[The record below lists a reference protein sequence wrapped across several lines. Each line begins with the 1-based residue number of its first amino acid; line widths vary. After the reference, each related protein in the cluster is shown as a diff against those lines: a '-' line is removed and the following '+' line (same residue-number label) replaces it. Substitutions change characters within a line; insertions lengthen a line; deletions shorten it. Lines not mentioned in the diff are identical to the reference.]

1 MRRGTVSKY
10 QTETTGTF
18 WRFVIDVGGGRNDRR
33 QIERRGFRTKREAET
48 AMMLVVEEHA
58 GITEHTD
65 EMLLGFLN
73 RWATHRR
80 DVKAIKPPTA
90 DSYLHAFHNARRE
103 LAGLE
108 LVKTTPADLNNV
120 YAAMA
125 RTGGRTGDGR
135 SPRTIRY
142 LHTLIRA
149 ALDDALAQG
158 LLGRNPARAATPPS
172 AKAATAAE
180 RQIWSPEEGRAFLA
194 WDQIPANRRACWL
207 LVLNAGLRRGE
218 LAGLTWDD
226 LKDDVLHITRIRTTV
241 AGDVIEGT
249 PKTERSRRDIVLSGT
264 TLAGVRSW
272 WRQQA
277 AQFLAVGLGGG
288 ATYVATNRNL
298 KPFPPDDLTHRWR
311 ADVLAAVDAGIV
323 DQYMTLHDGRH
334 WHATQLVA
342 AGIDMR
348 TIADRLG
355 HADPGF
361 TLRTYGHSDLNR
373 QRAAAATLDIAAEA
387 ENNRHSIQG

>member
-1 MRRGTVSKY
+1 MSRGSVTKYDDHAGRRR
-10 QTETTGTF
+10 
-18 WRFVIDVGGGRNDRR
+18 WRYRVDVAGGRGARR
-33 QIERRGFRTKREAET
+33 QVERRGFLTKREAEA
-48 AMMLVVEEHA
+48 AMDLVTEEHA

-65 EMLLGFLN
+65 EMLTGFLN
-73 RWATHRR
+73 RWATHRS
-80 DVKAIKPPTA
+80 DVGAIKPPTA
-90 DSYLHAFHNARRE
+90 WSYLGAFHNARSE

-108 LVKTTPADLNNV
+108 LVKTTPSDLNTV
-120 YAAMA
+120 YASMA
-125 RTGGRTGDGR
+125 RTGGRTGTGR
-135 SPRTIRY
+135 SPRTIRF

-149 ALDDALAQG
+149 ALDDAVAQG

-180 RQIWSPEEGRAFLA
+180 RQIWTPDEGRAFLA
-194 WDQIPANRRACWL
+194 WDKLPENRRACWL

-218 LAGLTWDD
+218 LAGLTWED
-226 LKDDVLHITRIRTTV
+226 LDGDVLSISRIRATV

-249 PKTERSRRDIVLSGT
+249 PKTERSCRDIVLSEA
-264 TLAGVRSW
+264 TLGSVRSW

-298 KPFPPDDLTHRWR
+298 KPFPPDDLSHRWR
-311 ADVLAAVDAGIV
+311 KDVLNAVDAGIV
-323 DQYMTLHDGRH
+323 DTYMTLHDGRH

-373 QRAAAATLDIAAEA
+373 QRAAAATLDAI
-387 ENNRHSIQG
+387 